1 MEDRLTQISIEDL
14 TRLRDLYTP
23 DGIKSYTAFVTI
35 ENYLRW
41 TDHDRKT
48 NNGNI
53 KFFCLNGDISNGTF
67 VIVVS
72 FIKIAELNRFELCA
86 QLVFN

>member
-1 MEDRLTQISIEDL
+1 MEDRLTEISIEDL
-14 TRLRDLYTP
+14 KRLRNLYTP

-35 ENYLRW
+35 DNYLRW
-41 TDHDRKT
+41 TEQEQKT

-67 VIVVS
+67 AIVVS
-72 FIKIAELNRFELCA
+72 FF
-86 QLVFN
+86 